1 MVPSAR
7 CSSEAQSAESMKG
20 NQQYASIGT
29 PRRAALSQC
38 SSVYLNQVAR
48 SDGRPGCSSRPA
60 REVHGHRPVVGG
72 AQGAGGGEVGDVH
85 AAGKT
90 DRGAVA
96 TVTQHPL
103 VQRATAGEDQVGL
116 GEGLR
121 MAQPHRLRGPTKGR
135 EVVHHVVDEEPR
147 PEAARQRQGHRRVEP
162 DHGRLGDRAVVGE
175 QQVEVDVPLV
185 AEGDPGTAT
194 GVEVRPGELRDDAGD
209 GVRRQEAQPRCVDV
223 RRTRLLDEPG
233 TACTSAEARDD
244 LLRSLPHAVPS
255 QVRQDDEAEP
265 VVGWGNFFYKH
276 MCLS

>member
-1 MVPSAR
+1 
-7 CSSEAQSAESMKG
+7 MKG

-90 DRGAVA
+90 DRGAVV
-96 TVTQHPL
+96 TVAQHLL

-135 EVVHHVVDEEPR
+135 EGVHHVVDEQPR
-147 PEAARQRQGHRRVEP
+147 PEAARRRQGHRRVEP

-175 QQVEVDVPLV
+175 QQVEVDARSSPKVTQGWPQV
-185 AEGDPGTAT
+185 SRCVQGSSGTTRVT
-194 GVEVRPGELRDDAGD
+194 GSAGSRRSR
-209 GVRRQEAQPRCVDV
+209 GPSTSAGRGSSTNQVRRARRLRREMTCCGRCHTPSH
-223 RRTRLLDEPG
+223 RRCDRTTRLNRCRDP
-233 TACTSAEARDD
+233 ARCWC
-244 LLRSLPHAVPS
+244 
-255 QVRQDDEAEP
+255 
-265 VVGWGNFFYKH
+265 G
-276 MCLS
+276 